1 MPDSMACLDGPQ
13 PNQVN
18 RSTQLCTCPIGPLWL
33 EILNVV
39 PLFFRLEEGQKLY
52 PHAFKTERRIPV
64 YDEDDQV
71 YRLFTPTQFRGWV
84 TKMLRARDARREVLL
99 QIAEQHALPMPINE
113 ICRHELSRHS
123 VNLRTGAVR
132 EYA

>member
-64 YDEDDQV
+64 YDEDEPDLSPFHAHPIPWLGNQ
-71 YRLFTPTQFRGWV
+71 
-84 TKMLRARDARREVLL
+84 DA
-99 QIAEQHALPMPINE
+99 PGP
-113 ICRHELSRHS
+113 
-123 VNLRTGAVR
+123 
-132 EYA
+132 